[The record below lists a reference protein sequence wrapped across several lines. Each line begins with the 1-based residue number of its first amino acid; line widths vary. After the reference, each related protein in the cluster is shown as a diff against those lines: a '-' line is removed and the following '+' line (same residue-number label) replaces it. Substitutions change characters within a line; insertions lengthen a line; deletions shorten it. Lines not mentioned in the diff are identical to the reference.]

1 MYTLQY
7 IFSTVFNIRT
17 EQYSTYLVN
26 RCVPHLDG
34 GRANGLEEDPLAGEG
49 LADSHILALLEEFV
63 VLEHRLE
70 LVLFHGTLYCTV
82 NQSISPENAFTDIN
96 RLIACLTLKQH

>member
-1 MYTLQY
+1 
-7 IFSTVFNIRT
+7 
-17 EQYSTYLVN
+17 
-26 RCVPHLDG
+26 
-34 GRANGLEEDPLAGEG
+34 
-49 LADSHILALLEEFV
+49 

-70 LVLFHGTLYCTV
+70 LVLYHGTLYCIV